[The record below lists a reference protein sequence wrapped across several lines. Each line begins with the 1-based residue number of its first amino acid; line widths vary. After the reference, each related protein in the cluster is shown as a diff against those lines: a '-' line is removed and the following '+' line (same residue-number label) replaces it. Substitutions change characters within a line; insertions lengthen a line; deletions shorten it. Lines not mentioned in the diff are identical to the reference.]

1 MRKYE
6 IVYENI
12 NVETYLKP
20 IPVFVI
26 EPDEMNSETGVMLFT
41 HGWGGNR
48 FQHQDRMEYAVE
60 NFNVVFFTGF

>member
-20 IPVFVI
+20 ISIFVI
-26 EPDEMNSETGVMLFT
+26 EPDEIKSETGIMPFT
-41 HGWGGNR
+41 HLDGN
-48 FQHQDRMEYAVE
+48 
-60 NFNVVFFTGF
+60 N